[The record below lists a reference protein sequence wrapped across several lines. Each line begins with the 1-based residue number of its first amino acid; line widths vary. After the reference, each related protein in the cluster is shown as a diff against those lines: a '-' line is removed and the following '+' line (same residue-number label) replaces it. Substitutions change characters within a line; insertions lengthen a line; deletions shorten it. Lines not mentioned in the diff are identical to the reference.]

1 MVERSTNLADL
12 AQILRQDGVIA
23 VPTDTVYGL
32 CARINSEV
40 AHRRLISVKKRLS
53 SKPFPIMCSDEI
65 QIARIAE
72 LDQRAKRLV
81 RRFMPGP
88 ITLVLPAR
96 PDLPSYANN
105 GKTSVAVRLASSP
118 EIAEL
123 IRRTGSPLFMTSANQ
138 GGEPTCKSLDEVEK
152 ACPLIDGILEGEPT
166 FGMSSTII
174 DCTTEELKV
183 LRSGPISLEQVLEVA
198 Q

>member
-1 MVERSTNLADL
+1 MIKRTTNLADL

-32 CARINSEV
+32 CARINSED
-40 AHRRLISVKKRLS
+40 AYRRLVNVKKRLS
-53 SKPFPIMCSDEI
+53 SKPFPIMCSDEV
-65 QIARIAE
+65 QIAHIAE
-72 LDQRAKRLV
+72 IDQRARRLV

-96 PDLPSYANN
+96 PDLPSYVNN

-123 IRRTGSPLFMTSANQ
+123 IRRTSSPLFMTSANQ
-138 GGEPTCKSLDEVEK
+138 GGEPTCKSLDEIEK

>member
-1 MVERSTNLADL
+1 MIKRTTNLADL

-40 AHRRLISVKKRLS
+40 AHRHLINVKKRLS

-96 PDLPSYANN
+96 PDLPSYVNN

-174 DCTTEELKV
+174 YCTTEELKV

>member
-1 MVERSTNLADL
+1 MIKRTTNLADL

-32 CARINSEV
+32 CARINSED
-40 AHRRLISVKKRLS
+40 AYRRLINVKKRLS

-72 LDQRAKRLV
+72 LDQRTKRLV

-96 PDLPSYANN
+96 PDLPSYVNN